1 MTLSEAISWCSAA
14 SGAAAGISVFT
25 LVEAAVSTGAAVEAG
40 TAATAPGALTVMIFA
55 SSFSFFREMCI
66 SPDPV

>member
-14 SGAAAGISVFT
+14 SGAAAGISVLT

-40 TAATAPGALTVMIFA
+40 TAATAPGALTVMILLLLSL
-55 SSFSFFREMCI
+55 SSGKCAYR
-66 SPDPV
+66 PDPI

>member
-25 LVEAAVSTGAAVEAG
+25 LVEAGNVHIALIQFKAG
-40 TAATAPGALTVMIFA
+40 QL
-55 SSFSFFREMCI
+55 
-66 SPDPV
+66 